1 MADTSRRSQ
10 DLPADDMA
18 EFVSVYIDETGE
30 QCDQLVQ
37 LLLALESEP
46 RDARRIAEAF
56 RLIHSIKGSAAMLG
70 LDRITGL
77 AHHLESHFERLR
89 SGSLLL
95 DGPTIEAALRCIDY
109 FRACN
114 DRLQKGEKLEPVDDL
129 LEAVKKLGQATQ
141 PAAAAAPAVPTV
153 PTAPPTSAVP
163 LAPPTSAVPL
173 APPTSAVPLAPP
185 TSAVPLAPPTPAV
198 PTAPPTRA
206 LPTAS
211 STPAGTPQRAEPPA
225 ANERIRRIRVQF
237 TPGLAMADLK
247 AELVLARLAGLGVV
261 VESTPASAEF
271 ATTSDLRTLDVVL
284 RTAATGSA
292 MTIAADVDGV
302 VGVELD
308 VAPPVEPAAAPAP
321 TESGAVAET
330 MRVGVERL
338 DVLLNLVGELVVS
351 RARFVQLVTDMAPL
365 FRKAAVGGRS
375 GGTTHSLREAV
386 ESIVRSASG
395 PVDRAAAVCESQLEK
410 LEEQGRMWEE
420 GHRRYAELV
429 ESVDHLT
436 RVADSLQRGV
446 LSTRMVP
453 VGPLL
458 NRFKRSVRDIANELG
473 KSVTLEIAG
482 EKTELDK
489 RMIDELGDPLV
500 HLVRNA
506 IDHGIEPADVRL
518 RRGKPEMATV
528 RLAASHR
535 GNSVIIS
542 ISDDG
547 GGIDVERIRD
557 RAVARG
563 LVSSDQAATLS
574 PRELIDF
581 IWQPGFSTA
590 AEVSN
595 ISGRGVG
602 MDIVRTR
609 IEALSGSI
617 DIDST
622 LGVGTTFI
630 IRLPLTLAI
639 ARCMLFRL
647 DQAAVAVPVENVREL
662 VTVNDDCILTI
673 GGRRVCDI
681 RGEFLPLVD
690 MDEVFSWPPTTG
702 EPVQRGAVLVIHSGS
717 RAVAVGVST
726 LLGTQDLVVKSLD
739 ENFMRIRGIGGA
751 SILGDGEVC
760 LLLDASAVVDIV
772 MRSRSGT
779 EVHA

>member
-1 MADTSRRSQ
+1 MADINRRTQ
-10 DLPADDMA
+10 GLPADDMA
-18 EFVSVYIDETGE
+18 EFLSVYIDETGE
-30 QCDQLVQ
+30 QCDQFVA

-56 RLIHSIKGSAAMLG
+56 RLIHTIKGSAALIG
-70 LDRITGL
+70 LDTITSL

-95 DGPTIEAALRCIDY
+95 DGPTIELALRCIDY
-109 FRACN
+109 FRHCN
-114 DRLQKGEKLEPVDDL
+114 DRLRQGEKLAPVDEL
-129 LEAVKKLGQATQ
+129 TEAVKRLVQKPPATAQ
-141 PAAAAAPAVPTV
+141 RPAAP
-153 PTAPPTSAVP
+153 
-163 LAPPTSAVPL
+163 
-173 APPTSAVPLAPP
+173 
-185 TSAVPLAPPTPAV
+185 APPTPPAA
-198 PTAPPTRA
+198 PAAIMSPPT
-206 LPTAS
+206 
-211 STPAGTPQRAEPPA
+211 PA
-225 ANERIRRIRVQF
+225 ASVQAPEPASNVPSPPVVRPVGDAPAADERLRRIRVQF
-237 TPGLAMADLK
+237 APGLPMVDLK
-247 AELVLARLAGLGVV
+247 AELVLARLGRLGEV
-261 VESTPASAEF
+261 VESSPAPSEF
-271 ATTSDLRTLDVVL
+271 AASPTLWTLDVVL
-284 RTAATGSA
+284 RTAASGSA
-292 MTIAADVDGV
+292 ITIAADVDGV
-302 VGVELD
+302 VGVDLD
-308 VAPPVEPAAAPAP
+308 VEPPLETPAAPAP
-321 TESGAVAET
+321 AEATAVVET
-330 MRVGVERL
+330 MRVGVDRL

-351 RARFVQLVTDMAPL
+351 RARFVQLVADMSPL
-365 FRKAAVGGRS
+365 FKKSAVGGRS
-375 GGTTHSLREAV
+375 GGTGQSLREAV
-386 ESIVRSASG
+386 DSIVRSASG
-395 PVDRAAAVCESQLEK
+395 PIDRAAAACESHLEK

-420 GHRRYAELV
+420 GNRRYAELV

-473 KSVTLEIAG
+473 KSVILQIAG

-518 RRGKPEMATV
+518 RRSKPEMATV
-528 RLAASHR
+528 RLSASHR

-547 GGIDVERIRD
+547 GGIDVEKIRD

-563 LVSSDQAATLS
+563 LVSAEQAASLS
-574 PRELIDF
+574 PRELTDF

-590 AEVSN
+590 KQISN

-617 DIDST
+617 DVET
-622 LGVGTTFI
+622 KLGEGSTFI

-639 ARCMLFRL
+639 ARCMLFRME
-647 DQAAVAVPVENVREL
+647 QAAFAVPVENVREI
-662 VTVNDDCILTI
+662 VTVTDDCILSV

-690 MDEVFSWPPTTG
+690 MDEIFSWPTG
-702 EPVQRGAVLVIHSGS
+702 AADPAPRGAVLVMHAGS
-717 RAVAVGVST
+717 RAVAVCVSS

-739 ENFMRIRGIGGA
+739 ENFMRIRGLGGA

-760 LLLDASAVVDIV
+760 LLLDAAAVVDIV
-772 MRSRSGT
+772 MRSRTVT
-779 EVHA
+779 EGRV

>member
-1 MADTSRRSQ
+1 MADSSRRNQ
-10 DLPADDMA
+10 DLAADDMA
-18 EFVSVYIDETGE
+18 EFLSVYIDETGE
-30 QCDQLVQ
+30 QCEQLVQ

-70 LDRITGL
+70 LDRITAL

-109 FRACN
+109 FRHCN
-114 DRLQKGEKLEPVDDL
+114 ERLQQGERLEPVDDL
-129 LEAVKKLGQATQ
+129 LEAVKKLGQTTQ
-141 PAAAAAPAVPTV
+141 PAAAATPA
-153 PTAPPTSAVP
+153 APPPRAAAAVVPAPQAGVSAPEPV
-163 LAPPTSAVPL
+163 AAGD
-173 APPTSAVPLAPP
+173 AD
-185 TSAVPLAPPTPAV
+185 PA
-198 PTAPPTRA
+198 A
-206 LPTAS
+206 LPLDA
-211 STPAGTPQRAEPPA
+211 RPA
-225 ANERIRRIRVQF
+225 ADEPIRRVRIQF
-237 TPGLAMADLK
+237 AAGLAMADLK
-247 AELVLARLAGLGVV
+247 AELVLARLGRLGAV
-261 VESTPASAEF
+261 VESTPAATDF
-271 ATTSDLRTLDVVL
+271 ATTPDLRTLDVVL
-284 RTAATGSA
+284 RTAAAGSA
-292 MTIAADVDGV
+292 ITIAADVDGV

-308 VAPPVEPAAAPAP
+308 VGPPVEPAAAPAP
-321 TESGAVAET
+321 TEAGAVAET

-351 RARFVQLVTDMAPL
+351 RARFVQLVADMGPL
-365 FRKAAVGGRS
+365 FRKTAVGGRS

-386 ESIVRSASG
+386 ESIVRTASG
-395 PVDRAAAVCESQLEK
+395 PVDRAVAVCEAQLEK
-410 LEEQGRMWEE
+410 LEEQGRLWEE

-473 KSVTLEIAG
+473 KNVALEISG

-518 RRGKPEMATV
+518 RRGKPEIATV

-535 GNSVIIS
+535 GNSVLIS

-563 LVSSDQAATLS
+563 LVSADQAATLS
-574 PRELIDF
+574 PRELTDF

-590 AEVSN
+590 QQVSN

-617 DIDST
+617 DIEST
-622 LGVGTTFI
+622 PNAGTTFI

-662 VTVNDDCILTI
+662 VTVPDDCILSI

-681 RGEFLPLVD
+681 RGEFLPLVE
-690 MDEVFSWPPTTG
+690 MTEIFSWPSTAG
-702 EPVQRGAVLVIHSGS
+702 EPAPRGAVLVIHSGS
-717 RAVAVGVST
+717 RAVAVAVST

-739 ENFMRIRGIGGA
+739 DNFMRIRGLGGA

-760 LLLDASAVVDIV
+760 LLLDAAAIVDIV
-772 MRSRSGT
+772 MRSRAAM
-779 EVHA
+779 EQHA

>member
-1 MADTSRRSQ
+1 MADTNRRNS

-18 EFVSVYIDETGE
+18 EFLSVYIDETGE
-30 QCDQLVQ
+30 QCDQIVQ

-95 DGPTIEAALRCIDY
+95 DGPTIEVALRCIDY
-109 FRACN
+109 FRHCN
-114 DRLQKGEKLEPVDDL
+114 DRLRQGEKLEPVDELSD
-129 LEAVKKLGQATQ
+129 AVKRLTQTPPATAQ
-141 PAAAAAPAVPTV
+141 RPAAPVSAAPVSAAPVSAAPAAAAAPAVTIAPAAPAARV
-153 PTAPPTSAVP
+153 EAPEPTADIPPPS
-163 LAPPTSAVPL
+163 PPDRPVAD
-173 APPTSAVPLAPP
+173 
-185 TSAVPLAPPTPAV
+185 
-198 PTAPPTRA
+198 R
-206 LPTAS
+206 
-211 STPAGTPQRAEPPA
+211 PA
-225 ANERIRRIRVQF
+225 ADERLRRVRVQF
-237 TPGLAMADLK
+237 APGLAMVDLK
-247 AELVLARLAGLGVV
+247 AELVLARLGRLGVV
-261 VESTPASAEF
+261 VESSPAATDF
-271 ATTSDLRTLDVVL
+271 AASPDLRTLDVVL
-284 RTAATGSA
+284 RTAAAGSA
-292 MTIAADVDGV
+292 ITIAADVDGV
-302 VGVELD
+302 VGIDIDVE
-308 VAPPVEPAAAPAP
+308 PPVEVPVAPVP
-321 TESGAVAET
+321 TEATAVVET
-330 MRVGVERL
+330 MRVGVDRL

-351 RARFVQLVTDMAPL
+351 RARFVQLVGDMSPL
-365 FRKAAVGGRS
+365 FKKAAVGGRS
-375 GGTTHSLREAV
+375 GGTGQSLREAV

-395 PVDRAAAVCESQLEK
+395 PVDRAAAACESHLEK

-473 KSVTLEIAG
+473 KSVTLELTG

-528 RLAASHR
+528 RLSASHR
-535 GNSVIIS
+535 GNSVLIS

-563 LVSSDQAATLS
+563 LVSAEQAATLS
-574 PRELIDF
+574 PRELTDF

-590 AEVSN
+590 KQVSN

-617 DIDST
+617 DVET
-622 LGVGTTFI
+622 KLGEGSTFI

-639 ARCMLFRL
+639 ARCMLFRME
-647 DQAAVAVPVENVREL
+647 QAAFAVPVENVREI
-662 VTVNDDCILTI
+662 VTITDDCILSV

-690 MDEVFSWPPTTG
+690 MDEIFSWPTAAADQAP
-702 EPVQRGAVLVIHSGS
+702 RGAVLVMHAGS
-717 RAVAVGVST
+717 RAVAVCVSS

-739 ENFMRIRGIGGA
+739 ENFMRIRGLGGA

-760 LLLDASAVVDIV
+760 LLLDAAAVVDIV
-772 MRSRSGT
+772 MRSRTVMEGR
-779 EVHA
+779 A

>member
-1 MADTSRRSQ
+1 MADSNQRNQ
-10 DLPADDMA
+10 DMPADDMA
-18 EFVSVYIDETGE
+18 EFLSVYIDETGE
-30 QCDQLVQ
+30 QCEQFVS

-56 RLIHSIKGSAAMLG
+56 RLIHTIKGSAALIG
-70 LDRITGL
+70 LDSITGL

-95 DGPTIEAALRCIDY
+95 DGPTIELALRCIDY
-109 FRACN
+109 FRLCN
-114 DRLQKGEKLEPVDDL
+114 DRLRQGEKLTPVDEL
-129 LEAVKKLGQATQ
+129 TEAVKRLAQTPPTTAQ
-141 PAAAAAPAVPTV
+141 RPAAAAPAVPPAT
-153 PTAPPTSAVP
+153 PAATPAATIPPPTLAVSMQ
-163 LAPPTSAVPL
+163 APEPAFAAPSPQAV
-173 APPTSAVPLAPP
+173 
-185 TSAVPLAPPTPAV
+185 
-198 PTAPPTRA
+198 R
-206 LPTAS
+206 
-211 STPAGTPQRAEPPA
+211 PAGDAPA
-225 ANERIRRIRVQF
+225 ADQRLRRIRVQF
-237 TPGLAMADLK
+237 APGLPMVDLK
-247 AELVLARLAGLGVV
+247 AELVLARLGRLGEV
-261 VESTPASAEF
+261 VESSPAASDF
-271 ATTSDLRTLDVVL
+271 AANPTLRTLDIVL

-292 MTIAADVDGV
+292 ITIAADVDGV

-308 VAPPVEPAAAPAP
+308 VEPILETPAVPVPAEAA
-321 TESGAVAET
+321 TAVVET
-330 MRVGVERL
+330 MRVGVDRL

-351 RARFVQLVTDMAPL
+351 RARFVQLVADMAPL
-365 FRKAAVGGRS
+365 FKKSAVGGRS
-375 GGTTHSLREAV
+375 GSTGQSLREAV

-395 PVDRAAAVCESQLEK
+395 PVDRAAAACETHLEK

-420 GHRRYAELV
+420 GNRRYAELV

-473 KSVTLEIAG
+473 KSVTLQISG

-528 RLAASHR
+528 RLSASHR

-547 GGIDVERIRD
+547 GGIDVEKIRD
-557 RAVARG
+557 RAVTRG
-563 LVSSDQAATLS
+563 LISAEQAASLS
-574 PRELIDF
+574 PRELTDF

-590 AEVSN
+590 KQISN

-617 DIDST
+617 DVET
-622 LGVGTTFI
+622 KLGEGSTFI

-639 ARCMLFRL
+639 ARCMLFRME
-647 DQAAVAVPVENVREL
+647 QAVFAVPVENVREI
-662 VTVNDDCILTI
+662 VTVTDDCILSV

-690 MDEVFSWPPTTG
+690 MDEIFSWPTG
-702 EPVQRGAVLVIHSGS
+702 AADPGPRGAVLVMHAGS
-717 RAVAVGVST
+717 RAVAVCVSS

-739 ENFMRIRGIGGA
+739 ENFMRIRGLGGA

-760 LLLDASAVVDIV
+760 LLLDAAAVVDIV
-772 MRSRSGT
+772 MRSRTVT
-779 EVHA
+779 EGRV

>member
-1 MADTSRRSQ
+1 MADTSRRNQ

-30 QCDQLVQ
+30 QCEQLVQ

-114 DRLQKGEKLEPVDDL
+114 DRLRQGEKLEPVDDL
-129 LEAVKKLGQATQ
+129 LEVVKKLGQATP
-141 PAAAAAPAVPTV
+141 PALPTAQTTSVVPSAPPMSASL
-153 PTAPPTSAVP
+153 PTAPPTPAIPPAPTPVLPSIPTVTP
-163 LAPPTSAVPL
+163 APPVP
-173 APPTSAVPLAPP
+173 
-185 TSAVPLAPPTPAV
+185 PPTPAV
-198 PTAPPTRA
+198 
-206 LPTAS
+206 
-211 STPAGTPQRAEPPA
+211 PA
-225 ANERIRRIRVQF
+225 ANERIRRIRIQF
-237 TPGLAMADLK
+237 TPGLPMADLK

-261 VESTPASAEF
+261 VESTPESAEF
-271 ATTSDLRTLDVVL
+271 ATTSDLRTLDIVL

-292 MTIAADVDGV
+292 ITIAADVDGV

-308 VAPPVEPAAAPAP
+308 VAPPAEPAAAPAP

-395 PVDRAAAVCESQLEK
+395 QVDRAAAACESQLEK
-410 LEEQGRMWEE
+410 LEEQGRLWEE

-429 ESVDHLT
+429 ESVDQLT

-473 KSVTLEIAG
+473 KSVTLELAG

-500 HLVRNA
+500 HLIRNA

-563 LVSSDQAATLS
+563 LVSADQAATLS

-590 AEVSN
+590 AQVSN

-617 DIDST
+617 EIDST
-622 LGVGTTFI
+622 LGVGSTFI

-647 DQAAVAVPVENVREL
+647 EQAAVAVPVENVREL
-662 VTVNDDCILTI
+662 VTVTDDCILSI

-681 RGEFLPLVD
+681 RGEFLPLVEL
-690 MDEVFSWPPTTG
+690 DEVFAWPSTAG
-702 EPVQRGAVLVIHSGS
+702 EPAPRGAVLVIHSGS

-772 MRSRSGT
+772 MRSRSAT

>member
-1 MADTSRRSQ
+1 MADTSRRNQ

-30 QCDQLVQ
+30 QCEQLVQ

-114 DRLQKGEKLEPVDDL
+114 DRLRQGEKLEPVDDL
-129 LEAVKKLGQATQ
+129 LEVVKKLGQAT
-141 PAAAAAPAVPTV
+141 PPVLPTAPPSPTLPMVPPTSAALPK
-153 PTAPPTSAVP
+153 APPTSALPSIPTVTP
-163 LAPPTSAVPL
+163 APPVP
-173 APPTSAVPLAPP
+173 PM
-185 TSAVPLAPPTPAV
+185 TPAV
-198 PTAPPTRA
+198 
-206 LPTAS
+206 
-211 STPAGTPQRAEPPA
+211 PA
-225 ANERIRRIRVQF
+225 ANERIRRIRIQF
-237 TPGLAMADLK
+237 TPGLPMADLK

-271 ATTSDLRTLDVVL
+271 ATTSDLRTLEIVL

-292 MTIAADVDGV
+292 ITIAADVDGV

-308 VAPPVEPAAAPAP
+308 VAPPAEPAAAPAP

-351 RARFVQLVTDMAPL
+351 RARFVQLVADMAPL

-386 ESIVRSASG
+386 ESIVRSASV
-395 PVDRAAAVCESQLEK
+395 PVDRAAAACESQLEK
-410 LEEQGRMWEE
+410 LEEQGRLWEE

-429 ESVDHLT
+429 ESVDQLT

-473 KSVTLEIAG
+473 KSVTLELAG

-500 HLVRNA
+500 HLIRNA

-563 LVSSDQAATLS
+563 LVSADQAATLS

-590 AEVSN
+590 AQVSN

-617 DIDST
+617 EIDST
-622 LGVGTTFI
+622 LGVGSTFI

-647 DQAAVAVPVENVREL
+647 EQAAVAVPVENVREL
-662 VTVNDDCILTI
+662 VTVTDDCILSI

-681 RGEFLPLVD
+681 RGEFLPLVEL
-690 MDEVFSWPPTTG
+690 DEVFAWPSTAG
-702 EPVQRGAVLVIHSGS
+702 EPAPRGAVLVIHSGS

-772 MRSRSGT
+772 MRSRSAT

>member
-1 MADTSRRSQ
+1 MADTSRRNQ

-30 QCDQLVQ
+30 QCEQLVQ

-114 DRLQKGEKLEPVDDL
+114 DRLRQGEKLEPVDDL
-129 LEAVKKLGQATQ
+129 LEVVKKLGQATP
-141 PAAAAAPAVPTV
+141 PALPTAPTTSVVPSAPPMSPAL
-153 PTAPPTSAVP
+153 PTAPPTPAIPPAPTPVLPSIPTVTP
-163 LAPPTSAVPL
+163 APPVP
-173 APPTSAVPLAPP
+173 PM
-185 TSAVPLAPPTPAV
+185 TPAV
-198 PTAPPTRA
+198 
-206 LPTAS
+206 
-211 STPAGTPQRAEPPA
+211 PA
-225 ANERIRRIRVQF
+225 ANERIRRIRIQF
-237 TPGLAMADLK
+237 TPGLPMADLK

-271 ATTSDLRTLDVVL
+271 ATTSDLRTLDIVL

-292 MTIAADVDGV
+292 ITIAADVDGV

-308 VAPPVEPAAAPAP
+308 VAPPAEPAAAPAP

-395 PVDRAAAVCESQLEK
+395 QVDRAAAACESQLEK
-410 LEEQGRMWEE
+410 LEEQGRLWEE

-429 ESVDHLT
+429 ESVDQLT

-473 KSVTLEIAG
+473 KSVTLELAG

-500 HLVRNA
+500 HLIRNA

-563 LVSSDQAATLS
+563 LVSADQAATLS

-590 AEVSN
+590 AQVSN

-617 DIDST
+617 EIDST
-622 LGVGTTFI
+622 LGVGSTFI

-647 DQAAVAVPVENVREL
+647 EQAAVAVPVENVREL
-662 VTVNDDCILTI
+662 VTVTDDCILSI

-681 RGEFLPLVD
+681 RGEFLPLVEL
-690 MDEVFSWPPTTG
+690 DEVFAWPSTAG
-702 EPVQRGAVLVIHSGS
+702 EPAPRGAVLVIHSGS

-772 MRSRSGT
+772 MRSRSAT

>member
-1 MADTSRRSQ
+1 MADSSRRNQ

-18 EFVSVYIDETGE
+18 EFLSVYIDETGE
-30 QCDQLVQ
+30 QCDQIVQ

-109 FRACN
+109 FRHCN
-114 DRLQKGEKLEPVDDL
+114 DRLRQGEKLEPVDEL
-129 LEAVKKLGQATQ
+129 LEVVKKLGQTTPATE
-141 PAAAAAPAVPTV
+141 PAPATV
-153 PTAPPTSAVP
+153 ATLPTAPPTPLRVP
-163 LAPPTSAVPL
+163 TASPTPTGASPL
-173 APPTSAVPLAPP
+173 
-185 TSAVPLAPPTPAV
+185 PTPAV
-198 PTAPPTRA
+198 PPAPPIGATRV
-206 LPTAS
+206 
-211 STPAGTPQRAEPPA
+211 
-225 ANERIRRIRVQF
+225 RRIRVQF
-237 TPGLAMADLK
+237 APGLAMADLK
-247 AELVLARLAGLGVV
+247 AELVLARLSGLGVV
-261 VESTPASAEF
+261 VESSPAAAEF
-271 ATTSDLRTLDVVL
+271 ATSTELRTLDIVL

-292 MTIAADVDGV
+292 ITIAADVDGV

-308 VAPPVEPAAAPAP
+308 VEPPAEPAAPPTP
-321 TESGAVAET
+321 TEAGAVVET

-351 RARFVQLVTDMAPL
+351 RARFVQLVADMAPL

-386 ESIVRSASG
+386 EAIIRSASG
-395 PVDRAAAVCESQLEK
+395 PIDRAAAACESQLEK
-410 LEEQGRMWEE
+410 LEEQGRLWEE

-473 KSVTLEIAG
+473 KNVTLELAG

-528 RLAASHR
+528 RLAASQR

-547 GGIDVERIRD
+547 GGIDLERVRD

-563 LVSSDQAATLS
+563 LVSADQAASLS
-574 PRELIDF
+574 PRELTDF

-590 AEVSN
+590 KEVSN

-622 LGVGTTFI
+622 LGVGTTFV

-639 ARCMLFRL
+639 ARCMLFRME
-647 DQAAVAVPVENVREL
+647 QAAVAVPVENVREL
-662 VTVNDDCILTI
+662 VTVTDDCILSI

-681 RGEFLPLVD
+681 RGEFLPLVE
-690 MDEVFSWPPTTG
+690 MDEIFSWPSTAA
-702 EPVQRGAVLVIHSGS
+702 EPAPRGAVLVIHSGS
-717 RAVAVGVST
+717 RAVAVCVSS

-739 ENFMRIRGIGGA
+739 ENFMRIRGLGGA

-772 MRSRSGT
+772 MRSHAMT

>member
-1 MADTSRRSQ
+1 M
-10 DLPADDMA
+10 
-18 EFVSVYIDETGE
+18 V
-30 QCDQLVQ
+30 
-37 LLLALESEP
+37 
-46 RDARRIAEAF
+46 
-56 RLIHSIKGSAAMLG
+56 
-70 LDRITGL
+70 
-77 AHHLESHFERLR
+77 
-89 SGSLLL
+89 
-95 DGPTIEAALRCIDY
+95 
-109 FRACN
+109 
-114 DRLQKGEKLEPVDDL
+114 
-129 LEAVKKLGQATQ
+129 
-141 PAAAAAPAVPTV
+141 
-153 PTAPPTSAVP
+153 
-163 LAPPTSAVPL
+163 
-173 APPTSAVPLAPP
+173 
-185 TSAVPLAPPTPAV
+185 
-198 PTAPPTRA
+198 
-206 LPTAS
+206 
-211 STPAGTPQRAEPPA
+211 
-225 ANERIRRIRVQF
+225 
-237 TPGLAMADLK
+237 DLK
-247 AELVLARLAGLGVV
+247 AELVLARLGRLGEV
-261 VESTPASAEF
+261 VESSPAASDFAATP
-271 ATTSDLRTLDVVL
+271 TLRTLDIVL
-284 RTAATGSA
+284 RTAAAGSA
-292 MTIAADVDGV
+292 ITIAADVDGV

-308 VAPPVEPAAAPAP
+308 VEPITETPAAPAP
-321 TESGAVAET
+321 AEATAVVET
-330 MRVGVERL
+330 MRVGVDRL

-351 RARFVQLVTDMAPL
+351 RARFVQLVADMSPL
-365 FRKAAVGGRS
+365 FKKSAVGGRS
-375 GGTTHSLREAV
+375 GGTGQSLREAV

-395 PVDRAAAVCESQLEK
+395 PVDRAAAACESHLEK

-420 GHRRYAELV
+420 GIRRYAELV

-473 KSVTLEIAG
+473 KSVTLQIAG

-528 RLAASHR
+528 RLSASHR

-547 GGIDVERIRD
+547 GGIDVEKIRD

-563 LVSSDQAATLS
+563 LVSAEQAATLS

-590 AEVSN
+590 KQISN

-617 DIDST
+617 DVET
-622 LGVGTTFI
+622 KLGEGSTFI

-639 ARCMLFRL
+639 ARCMLFRME
-647 DQAAVAVPVENVREL
+647 QAVFAVPVENVREI
-662 VTVNDDCILTI
+662 VTVTDDCILSI

-690 MDEVFSWPPTTG
+690 MDEIFSWPTG
-702 EPVQRGAVLVIHSGS
+702 GADPGPRGAVLVMHAGS
-717 RAVAVGVST
+717 RAVAVCVSS

-739 ENFMRIRGIGGA
+739 ENFMRIRGLGGA

-760 LLLDASAVVDIV
+760 LLLDAAAVVDIV
-772 MRSRSGT
+772 MRSRTVT
-779 EVHA
+779 EGRV

>member
-1 MADTSRRSQ
+1 MADTSRRNQ

-114 DRLQKGEKLEPVDDL
+114 DRLRQGEKLEPVDDL
-129 LEAVKKLGQATQ
+129 LEVVKKLAQATP
-141 PAAAAAPAVPTV
+141 PAL
-153 PTAPPTSAVP
+153 PTAPPTSPALP
-163 LAPPTSAVPL
+163 TAPPAPSVP
-173 APPTSAVPLAPP
+173 
-185 TSAVPLAPPTPAV
+185 PPTPAV
-198 PTAPPTRA
+198 QALPTAPPA
-206 LPTAS
+206 PSVPPPTPLVPPM
-211 STPAGTPQRAEPPA
+211 TPAVPA

-237 TPGLAMADLK
+237 TPGLPMADLK
-247 AELVLARLAGLGVV
+247 AELVLARLAVLGVV

-271 ATTSDLRTLDVVL
+271 ATTTDLRTLDIVL

-292 MTIAADVDGV
+292 ITIAADVDGV
-302 VGVELD
+302 IGVELD
-308 VAPPVEPAAAPAP
+308 VAPPAEPAAAPAP

-351 RARFVQLVTDMAPL
+351 RARFVQLVADMAPL

-386 ESIVRSASG
+386 ESIIRSASG
-395 PVDRAAAVCESQLEK
+395 PVDRAAAACESQLEK
-410 LEEQGRMWEE
+410 LEEQGRLWEE

-473 KSVTLEIAG
+473 KSVTLELAG

-563 LVSSDQAATLS
+563 LVSADQAATLS

-590 AEVSN
+590 AQVSN

-617 DIDST
+617 EIDST
-622 LGVGTTFI
+622 LGVGSTFI

-647 DQAAVAVPVENVREL
+647 EQAAVAVPVENVREL
-662 VTVNDDCILTI
+662 VTVTDDCILSI

-681 RGEFLPLVD
+681 RGEFLPLVE
-690 MDEVFSWPPTTG
+690 MDEVFAWPSTAG
-702 EPVQRGAVLVIHSGS
+702 EPAPRGAVLVIHSGS

-772 MRSRSGT
+772 MRSRSAT

>member
-1 MADTSRRSQ
+1 MADTSRRNQ

-30 QCDQLVQ
+30 QCEQLVQ

-114 DRLQKGEKLEPVDDL
+114 DRLRQGEKLEPVDDL
-129 LEAVKKLGQATQ
+129 LEVVKKLAQATP
-141 PAAAAAPAVPTV
+141 PAL
-153 PTAPPTSAVP
+153 PTAPPTSPALP
-163 LAPPTSAVPL
+163 TAPPAPSVP
-173 APPTSAVPLAPP
+173 
-185 TSAVPLAPPTPAV
+185 PPTPAV
-198 PTAPPTRA
+198 QALPTAPPA
-206 LPTAS
+206 PSVPPPTPLVPPM
-211 STPAGTPQRAEPPA
+211 TPAVPA

-237 TPGLAMADLK
+237 TPGLPMADLK

-271 ATTSDLRTLDVVL
+271 ATTSDLRTLDIVL

-292 MTIAADVDGV
+292 ITIAADVDGV
-302 VGVELD
+302 IGVELD
-308 VAPPVEPAAAPAP
+308 VAPPAEPAAAPAP

-351 RARFVQLVTDMAPL
+351 RARFVQLVADMAPL

-386 ESIVRSASG
+386 ESIIRSASG
-395 PVDRAAAVCESQLEK
+395 PVDRAAAACESQLEK
-410 LEEQGRMWEE
+410 LEEQGRLWEE

-473 KSVTLEIAG
+473 KSVTLELAG

-563 LVSSDQAATLS
+563 LVSADQAATLS

-590 AEVSN
+590 AQVSN

-617 DIDST
+617 EIDST
-622 LGVGTTFI
+622 LGVGSTFI

-647 DQAAVAVPVENVREL
+647 EQAAVAVPVENVREL
-662 VTVNDDCILTI
+662 VTVTDDCIRSI

-681 RGEFLPLVD
+681 RGEFLPLVE
-690 MDEVFSWPPTTG
+690 MDEVFAWPSTAG
-702 EPVQRGAVLVIHSGS
+702 EPAPRGAVLVIHSGS

-772 MRSRSGT
+772 MRSRSAT

>member
-1 MADTSRRSQ
+1 MADNNRRNQ

-18 EFVSVYIDETGE
+18 EFLSVYIDETGE
-30 QCDQLVQ
+30 QCDQIVQ

-70 LDRITGL
+70 LDRITSL

-95 DGPTIEAALRCIDY
+95 DGPTIEVALRCIDY
-109 FRACN
+109 FRTCN
-114 DRLQKGEKLEPVDDL
+114 DRLRQGEKLEPVDELTD
-129 LEAVKKLGQATQ
+129 AVKRLTQ
-141 PAAAAAPAVPTV
+141 TPPA
-153 PTAPPTSAVP
+153 TAP
-163 LAPPTSAVPL
+163 
-173 APPTSAVPLAPP
+173 
-185 TSAVPLAPPTPAV
+185 
-198 PTAPPTRA
+198 R
-206 LPTAS
+206 PTAS
-211 STPAGTPQRAEPPA
+211 SATRAAEAPAAPPA
-225 ANERIRRIRVQF
+225 AATPAMPAAIAAPTGASTTVAPTAASVQAPEPAATAPQPARPIEEQPAADERVRRIRVQF
-237 TPGLAMADLK
+237 APGLPMVDLK
-247 AELVLARLAGLGVV
+247 AELVLARLGNLGVV
-261 VESTPASAEF
+261 VESSPAAADF
-271 ATTSDLRTLDVVL
+271 AASTDLRTLDVVL
-284 RTAATGSA
+284 RTAAAGSA
-292 MTIAADVDGV
+292 ITIAADVDGV

-308 VAPPVEPAAAPAP
+308 AEPPVETPAAAASAEA
-321 TESGAVAET
+321 TAVVET
-330 MRVGVERL
+330 MRVGVDRL
-338 DVLLNLVGELVVS
+338 NVLLNLVGELVVS
-351 RARFVQLVTDMAPL
+351 RARFVQLVSDMSPL
-365 FRKAAVGGRS
+365 FKKAAVGGRS

-386 ESIVRSASG
+386 EAIVRTASG
-395 PVDRAAAVCESQLEK
+395 PVDRAAAACESHLEK

-473 KSVTLEIAG
+473 KSVTLELAG

-528 RLAASHR
+528 RLSASHR
-535 GNSVIIS
+535 GNSVLIS
-542 ISDDG
+542 IADDG

-557 RAVARG
+557 RAVSRG
-563 LVSSDQAATLS
+563 LVSAEQAATLS
-574 PRELIDF
+574 PRELTDF

-590 AEVSN
+590 KQVSN

-617 DIDST
+617 DVET
-622 LGVGTTFI
+622 KLGEGTTFI

-639 ARCMLFRL
+639 ARCMLFRME
-647 DQAAVAVPVENVREL
+647 QAAFAVPVENVREI
-662 VTVNDDCILTI
+662 VTVTDDCILSV

-690 MDEVFSWPPTTG
+690 MDEIFSWPSAAADRTP
-702 EPVQRGAVLVIHSGS
+702 RGAVLVMHAGS
-717 RAVAVGVST
+717 RAVAVCVSS

-739 ENFMRIRGIGGA
+739 ENFMRIRGLGGA

-760 LLLDASAVVDIV
+760 LLLDVAAVVDIV
-772 MRSRSGT
+772 MRSRAVT
-779 EVHA
+779 EARA

>member
-1 MADTSRRSQ
+1 MADSRHRNEN
-10 DLPADDMA
+10 LPADDMA
-18 EFVSVYIDETGE
+18 EFVIIYVDETGE

-70 LDRITGL
+70 LDRITSL

-95 DGPTIEAALRCIDY
+95 DRPTIEAALRCIDY
-109 FRACN
+109 FRHCN
-114 DRLQKGEKLEPVDDL
+114 DRLRQGEKLEPIDDL
-129 LEAVKKLGQATQ
+129 LAVVERLTH
-141 PAAAAAPAVPTV
+141 AAAPAAPQS
-153 PTAPPTSAVP
+153 PSASAPPPAAVETRSALP
-163 LAPPTSAVPL
+163 SPPPAAL
-173 APPTSAVPLAPP
+173 
-185 TSAVPLAPPTPAV
+185 PAV
-198 PTAPPTRA
+198 PPSAAPAPVE
-206 LPTAS
+206 
-211 STPAGTPQRAEPPA
+211 PATPPA
-225 ANERIRRIRVQF
+225 TPPEESPDTERIRRVRVHF
-237 TPGLAMADLK
+237 APGLAMADLK
-247 AELVLARLAGLGVV
+247 ADLVLARLGGIGSVIRSA
-261 VESTPASAEF
+261 PAAAEF
-271 ATTSDLRTLDVVL
+271 AARADLRTLDVVL
-284 RTAATGSA
+284 RTAATGGEI
-292 MTIAADVDGV
+292 TIAADADGV
-302 VGVELD
+302 VSVELD
-308 VAPPVEPAAAPAP
+308 VEPPAEAAAPPAP
-321 TESGAVAET
+321 TEAVAVAET

-365 FRKAAVGGRS
+365 FRKSTVGGRS
-375 GGTTHSLREAV
+375 GGTTQSLREAV
-386 ESIVRSASG
+386 ESIVEAASG
-395 PVDRAAAVCESQLEK
+395 PVDRAVAACASHLEK
-410 LEEQGRMWEE
+410 LEEQSQCWEE
-420 GHRRYAELV
+420 GRRRYAELV

-453 VGPLL
+453 IGPLL

-473 KSVTLEIAG
+473 KTVTLDIAG

-547 GGIDVERIRD
+547 GGIDVERIRS

-563 LVSSDQAATLS
+563 LVSAEQAAALS
-574 PRELIDF
+574 PRELTDF

-590 AEVSN
+590 KEVSS

-617 DIDST
+617 DVETT
-622 LGVGTTFI
+622 LGEGTTFI

-639 ARCMLFRL
+639 ARCMLFRMA
-647 DQAAVAVPVENVREL
+647 QAVFAVPVENVREI
-662 VTVNDDCILTI
+662 VTVLDDCILSV
-673 GGRRVCDI
+673 GARRVCDI

-690 MDEVFSWPPTTG
+690 MDEIFAWPASGSDASP
-702 EPVQRGAVLVIHSGS
+702 RGAVLVMHAGS
-717 RAVAVGVST
+717 RAVAVCVST

-739 ENFMRIRGIGGA
+739 ENFVRIRGLGGA

-760 LLLDASAVVDIV
+760 LMLDASAVIDIV
-772 MRSRSGT
+772 MRSRAAT
-779 EVHA
+779 EVPA

>member
-1 MADTSRRSQ
+1 MADSSRRNQ

-18 EFVSVYIDETGE
+18 EFLSVYIDETGE

-109 FRACN
+109 FRHCN
-114 DRLQKGEKLEPVDDL
+114 DRLRQGEKLEPVDEL
-129 LEAVKKLGQATQ
+129 LEVVKKLGQTTPSASATASATA
-141 PAAAAAPAVPTV
+141 PATPATPATPALATPPPPAVSPAVPM
-153 PTAPPTSAVP
+153 P
-163 LAPPTSAVPL
+163 L
-173 APPTSAVPLAPP
+173 
-185 TSAVPLAPPTPAV
+185 PTPAV
-198 PTAPPTRA
+198 PTP
-206 LPTAS
+206 
-211 STPAGTPQRAEPPA
+211 PAGNPRV
-225 ANERIRRIRVQF
+225 RRIRVQF
-237 TPGLAMADLK
+237 APGLAMADLK
-247 AELVLARLAGLGVV
+247 AELVLARLGSLGVV
-261 VESTPASAEF
+261 VESTPPAAEF
-271 ATTSDLRTLDVVL
+271 ATTTDLRTLDIVL

-292 MTIAADVDGV
+292 ITIAADVDGV

-308 VAPPVEPAAAPAP
+308 VEPPAEPAAPPTP
-321 TESGAVAET
+321 TEAGAVVET

-351 RARFVQLVTDMAPL
+351 RARFVQLVADMAPL

-395 PVDRAAAVCESQLEK
+395 PVDRAAAACESQLEK
-410 LEEQGRMWEE
+410 LEEQGRLWEE

-473 KSVTLEIAG
+473 KNVTLEIAG

-528 RLAASHR
+528 RLAASQR

-563 LVSSDQAATLS
+563 LVSADHAAGLS
-574 PRELIDF
+574 PRELADF

-590 AEVSN
+590 AQVSN

-622 LGVGTTFI
+622 PGVGTTFV

-639 ARCMLFRL
+639 ARCMLFRME
-647 DQAAVAVPVENVREL
+647 QAAVAVPVENVREL
-662 VTVNDDCILTI
+662 VTVTDDCILSI

-681 RGEFLPLVD
+681 RGEFLPLVE
-690 MDEVFSWPPTTG
+690 MDEIFSWPSTAA
-702 EPVQRGAVLVIHSGS
+702 EPAPRGAVLVIHSGS
-717 RAVAVGVST
+717 RAVAVCVSS

-739 ENFMRIRGIGGA
+739 ENFMRIRGLGGA

-772 MRSRSGT
+772 MRSHAAT

>member
-1 MADTSRRSQ
+1 MADTSRRNQ

-30 QCDQLVQ
+30 QCEQLVQ

-114 DRLQKGEKLEPVDDL
+114 DRLRQGEKLEPVDDL
-129 LEAVKKLGQATQ
+129 LEVVKKLVQATPSAI
-141 PAAAAAPAVPTV
+141 PAAPPTPPSLPTV
-153 PTAPPTSAVP
+153 PPPSAALPKAPPTSALPSIPTVTP
-163 LAPPTSAVPL
+163 APPVP
-173 APPTSAVPLAPP
+173 PM
-185 TSAVPLAPPTPAV
+185 TPAV
-198 PTAPPTRA
+198 
-206 LPTAS
+206 
-211 STPAGTPQRAEPPA
+211 PA
-225 ANERIRRIRVQF
+225 ANERIRRIRIQF
-237 TPGLAMADLK
+237 TPGLPMADLK

-271 ATTSDLRTLDVVL
+271 ATTSDLRTLEIVL

-292 MTIAADVDGV
+292 ITIAADVDGV

-308 VAPPVEPAAAPAP
+308 VAPPAEPAAAPAP

-351 RARFVQLVTDMAPL
+351 RARFVQLVADMAPL

-386 ESIVRSASG
+386 ESIVRSASV
-395 PVDRAAAVCESQLEK
+395 PVDRAAAACESQLEK
-410 LEEQGRMWEE
+410 LEEQGRLWEE

-429 ESVDHLT
+429 ESVDQLT

-473 KSVTLEIAG
+473 KSVTLELAG

-500 HLVRNA
+500 HLIRNA

-563 LVSSDQAATLS
+563 LVSADQAATLS

-590 AEVSN
+590 AQVSN

-617 DIDST
+617 EIDST
-622 LGVGTTFI
+622 LGVGSTFI

-647 DQAAVAVPVENVREL
+647 EQAAVAVPVENVREL
-662 VTVNDDCILTI
+662 VTVTDDCILSI

-681 RGEFLPLVD
+681 RGEFLPLVEL
-690 MDEVFSWPPTTG
+690 DEVFAWPSTAG
-702 EPVQRGAVLVIHSGS
+702 EPAPRGAVLVIHSGS

-772 MRSRSGT
+772 MRSRSAT

>member
-1 MADTSRRSQ
+1 MADTSRRNQ

-114 DRLQKGEKLEPVDDL
+114 DRLRQGEKLEPVDDL
-129 LEAVKKLGQATQ
+129 LEVVKKLAQATP
-141 PAAAAAPAVPTV
+141 PAL
-153 PTAPPTSAVP
+153 PTAPPTSPALP
-163 LAPPTSAVPL
+163 TAPPAPSVPPPTPAVQALPT
-173 APPTSAVPLAPP
+173 APPAPSVPALPTAPP
-185 TSAVPLAPPTPAV
+185 KPTVLSVPTAPPTPAV
-198 PTAPPTRA
+198 PPT
-206 LPTAS
+206 
-211 STPAGTPQRAEPPA
+211 TPAVPA

-247 AELVLARLAGLGVV
+247 AELVLARLAGLGVI

-271 ATTSDLRTLDVVL
+271 ATTSDLRTLDIVL

-292 MTIAADVDGV
+292 ITIAADVDGV
-302 VGVELD
+302 IGVELD
-308 VAPPVEPAAAPAP
+308 VAPPAEPAAAPAP

-351 RARFVQLVTDMAPL
+351 RARFVQLVADMAPL

-386 ESIVRSASG
+386 ESIIRSASG
-395 PVDRAAAVCESQLEK
+395 PVDRAAAACESQLEK

-563 LVSSDQAATLS
+563 LVSADQAATLS

-590 AEVSN
+590 AQVSN

-622 LGVGTTFI
+622 LGVGSTFT

-647 DQAAVAVPVENVREL
+647 EQAAVAVPVENVREL
-662 VTVNDDCILTI
+662 VTVTDDCILTI

-690 MDEVFSWPPTTG
+690 MDEVFSWPSMTG
-702 EPVQRGAVLVIHSGS
+702 EPAPRGAVLVIHSGV

-739 ENFMRIRGIGGA
+739 ENFMRIRGLGGA

-772 MRSRSGT
+772 MRSRAAT

>member
-1 MADTSRRSQ
+1 MADTSRRNQ

-30 QCDQLVQ
+30 QCEQLVQ

-70 LDRITGL
+70 LDRITAL

-95 DGPTIEAALRCIDY
+95 DGPTIEAALKCIDY

-114 DRLQKGEKLEPVDDL
+114 ERLRQGQKLEPVDDL
-129 LEAVKKLGQATQ
+129 LEVVKKLGQTTP
-141 PAAAAAPAVPTV
+141 PALPTAQTTSAVPAL
-153 PTAPPTSAVP
+153 PTAPPTSAVQAVP
-163 LAPPTSAVPL
+163 TVTPAPPVPPPTSAVQAVPTVTP
-173 APPTSAVPLAPP
+173 APPVPP
-185 TSAVPLAPPTPAV
+185 TTPAV
-198 PTAPPTRA
+198 P
-206 LPTAS
+206 S
-211 STPAGTPQRAEPPA
+211 

-247 AELVLARLAGLGVV
+247 AELVLARLAGLGAV

-271 ATTSDLRTLDVVL
+271 ATTSDLRTLDIVL

-292 MTIAADVDGV
+292 ITIAADVDGV

-308 VAPPVEPAAAPAP
+308 VAPPAEPAAAPAP

-386 ESIVRSASG
+386 ESIIRSASG
-395 PVDRAAAVCESQLEK
+395 PVDRAAAACESQLEK

-563 LVSSDQAATLS
+563 LVSADQAATLS

-590 AEVSN
+590 AQVSN

-622 LGVGTTFI
+622 LGVGSTFT

-647 DQAAVAVPVENVREL
+647 EQAAVAVPVENVREL
-662 VTVNDDCILTI
+662 VTVTDDCILTI

-690 MDEVFSWPPTTG
+690 MDEVFSWPSTTG
-702 EPVQRGAVLVIHSGS
+702 EPAPRGAVLVIHSGA

-739 ENFMRIRGIGGA
+739 DNFMRIRGLGGA

-772 MRSRSGT
+772 MRSRSAT

>member
-1 MADTSRRSQ
+1 MADTSRRNQ

-30 QCDQLVQ
+30 QCEQLVQ

-114 DRLQKGEKLEPVDDL
+114 DRLRQGEKLEPLDDL
-129 LEAVKKLGQATQ
+129 LEVVKKLGQAT
-141 PAAAAAPAVPTV
+141 PPVL
-153 PTAPPTSAVP
+153 PTAPPTSVVP
-163 LAPPTSAVPL
+163 SAPPTSVVP
-173 APPTSAVPLAPP
+173 S
-185 TSAVPLAPPTPAV
+185 APPTPV
-198 PTAPPTRA
+198 VLSIPTVTPAPPV
-206 LPTAS
+206 PPM
-211 STPAGTPQRAEPPA
+211 TPAVPA
-225 ANERIRRIRVQF
+225 ANERIRRIRIQF
-237 TPGLAMADLK
+237 TPGLPMADLK

-271 ATTSDLRTLDVVL
+271 ATTSDLRTLDIVL

-292 MTIAADVDGV
+292 ITIAADVDGV

-308 VAPPVEPAAAPAP
+308 VAPPAEPAAAPAP

-330 MRVGVERL
+330 MRVDVERL

-386 ESIVRSASG
+386 ESIIRSASG
-395 PVDRAAAVCESQLEK
+395 PVDRAAAACESQLEK
-410 LEEQGRMWEE
+410 LEEQGRLWEE

-429 ESVDHLT
+429 ESVDQLT

-473 KSVTLEIAG
+473 KSVTLELAG

-563 LVSSDQAATLS
+563 LASADQAATLS

-590 AEVSN
+590 AQVSN

-622 LGVGTTFI
+622 LGVGSTFT

-647 DQAAVAVPVENVREL
+647 EQAAVAVPVENVREL
-662 VTVNDDCILTI
+662 VTVTDDCILSI

-681 RGEFLPLVD
+681 RGEFLPLVEL
-690 MDEVFSWPPTTG
+690 DEVFAWPSTAG
-702 EPVQRGAVLVIHSGS
+702 EPAPRGAVLVIHSGS

-772 MRSRSGT
+772 MRSRSAT

>member
-1 MADTSRRSQ
+1 MADTSRRNQ

-30 QCDQLVQ
+30 QCEQLVQ

-114 DRLQKGEKLEPVDDL
+114 DRLRQGEKLEPVDDL
-129 LEAVKKLGQATQ
+129 LEVVKKLGQATP
-141 PAAAAAPAVPTV
+141 PALPTAQTTSVVPSAPPMSPAL
-153 PTAPPTSAVP
+153 PTAPPTPAIPPAPTPVLPSIPTVTP
-163 LAPPTSAVPL
+163 APPVP
-173 APPTSAVPLAPP
+173 
-185 TSAVPLAPPTPAV
+185 PPTPAV
-198 PTAPPTRA
+198 
-206 LPTAS
+206 
-211 STPAGTPQRAEPPA
+211 PA
-225 ANERIRRIRVQF
+225 ANERIRRIRIQF
-237 TPGLAMADLK
+237 TPGLPMADLK

-271 ATTSDLRTLDVVL
+271 ATTSDLRTLDIVL

-292 MTIAADVDGV
+292 ITIAADVDGV

-308 VAPPVEPAAAPAP
+308 VAPPAEPAAAPAP

-395 PVDRAAAVCESQLEK
+395 QVDRAAAACESQLEK
-410 LEEQGRMWEE
+410 LEEQGRLWEE

-429 ESVDHLT
+429 ESVDQLT

-473 KSVTLEIAG
+473 KSVTLELAG

-500 HLVRNA
+500 HLIRNA

-563 LVSSDQAATLS
+563 LVSADQAATLS

-590 AEVSN
+590 AQVSN

-617 DIDST
+617 EIDST
-622 LGVGTTFI
+622 LGVGSTFI

-647 DQAAVAVPVENVREL
+647 EQAAVAVPVENVREL
-662 VTVNDDCILTI
+662 VTVTDDCILSI

-681 RGEFLPLVD
+681 RGEFLPLVEL
-690 MDEVFSWPPTTG
+690 DEVFAWPSTAG
-702 EPVQRGAVLVIHSGS
+702 EPAPRGAVLVIHSGS

-772 MRSRSGT
+772 MRSRSAT

>member
-1 MADTSRRSQ
+1 MADTSRRNQ

-30 QCDQLVQ
+30 QCEQLVQ

-114 DRLQKGEKLEPVDDL
+114 DRLRQGEKLEPVDDL
-129 LEAVKKLGQATQ
+129 LEVVKKLVQATPSAI
-141 PAAAAAPAVPTV
+141 PAAPPTPPSLPTV
-153 PTAPPTSAVP
+153 PPPSAALPTVPPTSALPSIPTVTP
-163 LAPPTSAVPL
+163 APPVP
-173 APPTSAVPLAPP
+173 PM
-185 TSAVPLAPPTPAV
+185 TPAV
-198 PTAPPTRA
+198 
-206 LPTAS
+206 
-211 STPAGTPQRAEPPA
+211 PA
-225 ANERIRRIRVQF
+225 ANERIRRIRIQF
-237 TPGLAMADLK
+237 TPGLPMADLK

-271 ATTSDLRTLDVVL
+271 ATTSDLRTLDIVL

-292 MTIAADVDGV
+292 ITIAADVDGV

-308 VAPPVEPAAAPAP
+308 VAPPAEPAAAPAP

-351 RARFVQLVTDMAPL
+351 RARFVQLVADMAPL

-395 PVDRAAAVCESQLEK
+395 QVDRAAAACESQLEK
-410 LEEQGRMWEE
+410 LEEQGRLWEE

-429 ESVDHLT
+429 ESVDQLT

-473 KSVTLEIAG
+473 KSVTLELAG

-500 HLVRNA
+500 HLIRNA

-563 LVSSDQAATLS
+563 LVSADQAATLS

-590 AEVSN
+590 AQVSN

-617 DIDST
+617 EIDST
-622 LGVGTTFI
+622 LGVGSTFI

-647 DQAAVAVPVENVREL
+647 EQAAVAVPVENVREL
-662 VTVNDDCILTI
+662 VTVTDDCILSI

-681 RGEFLPLVD
+681 RGEFLPLVEL
-690 MDEVFSWPPTTG
+690 DEVFAWPSTAG
-702 EPVQRGAVLVIHSGS
+702 EPAPRGAVLVIHSGS

-772 MRSRSGT
+772 MRSRSAT

>member
-1 MADTSRRSQ
+1 MADNNRRNQ

-18 EFVSVYIDETGE
+18 EFLSVYIDETGE
-30 QCDQLVQ
+30 QCDQIVQ

-95 DGPTIEAALRCIDY
+95 DGPTIEVALRCIDY
-109 FRACN
+109 FRDCN
-114 DRLQKGEKLEPVDDL
+114 DRLRQGEKLEPVDELTD
-129 LEAVKKLGQATQ
+129 AVKRLTQTPPATAQ
-141 PAAAAAPAVPTV
+141 RPTTPATPATPSATTAPATPIAPATPAAPAASVLASE
-153 PTAPPTSAVP
+153 PTAD
-163 LAPPTSAVPL
+163 APSP
-173 APPTSAVPLAPP
+173 
-185 TSAVPLAPPTPAV
+185 
-198 PTAPPTRA
+198 
-206 LPTAS
+206 
-211 STPAGTPQRAEPPA
+211 PPA
-225 ANERIRRIRVQF
+225 RPVEERPAADERMRRIRVQLA
-237 TPGLAMADLK
+237 PGLPMVDLK
-247 AELVLARLAGLGVV
+247 VELVLARLGGLGVV
-261 VESTPASAEF
+261 VESSPTVTDF
-271 ATTSDLRTLDVVL
+271 ATSPDLRVLDVVL
-284 RTAATGSA
+284 RTAAAGSA
-292 MTIAADVDGV
+292 ITLAADVDGV
-302 VGVELD
+302 IGIELD
-308 VAPPVEPAAAPAP
+308 VEPPVSTPAVPAPAEA
-321 TESGAVAET
+321 TAVVET
-330 MRVGVERL
+330 MRVGVDRL

-351 RARFVQLVTDMAPL
+351 RARFVQLVADMSPL
-365 FRKAAVGGRS
+365 FKKAAVGGRA
-375 GGTTHSLREAV
+375 GGTAHSLREAV

-395 PVDRAAAVCESQLEK
+395 PVDRAAAACESHLEK

-436 RVADSLQRGV
+436 RVSDSLQRGV

-473 KSVTLEIAG
+473 KSVTLELTG

-528 RLAASHR
+528 RLSASHR

-542 ISDDG
+542 IADDG

-557 RAVARG
+557 RAVSRG
-563 LVSSDQAATLS
+563 LVSAEQAATLS
-574 PRELIDF
+574 PRELTDF

-590 AEVSN
+590 KQVSN

-602 MDIVRTR
+602 MDIVRTK

-617 DIDST
+617 DVET
-622 LGVGTTFI
+622 KLGEGTTFI

-639 ARCMLFRL
+639 ARCMLFRME
-647 DQAAVAVPVENVREL
+647 QAAFAVPVENVREI
-662 VTVNDDCILTI
+662 VTVTDDCILSV

-690 MDEVFSWPPTTG
+690 MDEIFSWPTAAADSTP
-702 EPVQRGAVLVIHSGS
+702 RGAVLVMHAGS
-717 RAVAVGVST
+717 RAVAVCVSS

-760 LLLDASAVVDIV
+760 LLLDAAALVDIV
-772 MRSRSGT
+772 MRSRTVT
-779 EVHA
+779 EARA

>member
-1 MADTSRRSQ
+1 
-10 DLPADDMA
+10 
-18 EFVSVYIDETGE
+18 
-30 QCDQLVQ
+30 
-37 LLLALESEP
+37 
-46 RDARRIAEAF
+46 
-56 RLIHSIKGSAAMLG
+56 MLG

-95 DGPTIEAALRCIDY
+95 DGPTIEVALRCIDY
-109 FRACN
+109 FRHCN
-114 DRLQKGEKLEPVDDL
+114 DRLRQGEKLEPVDDL
-129 LEAVKKLGQATQ
+129 SDAVKRLTQAPPATAQ
-141 PAAAAAPAVPTV
+141 RPAATVSAAPAAAAAPAVTIAPAAPAARV
-153 PTAPPTSAVP
+153 EAPEPTADIP
-163 LAPPTSAVPL
+163 
-173 APPTSAVPLAPP
+173 
-185 TSAVPLAPPTPAV
+185 
-198 PTAPPTRA
+198 
-206 LPTAS
+206 
-211 STPAGTPQRAEPPA
+211 PPA
-225 ANERIRRIRVQF
+225 RPVADQPAADERLRRVRLQF
-237 TPGLAMADLK
+237 APGLAMIDLK
-247 AELVLARLAGLGVV
+247 AELVLARLGRLGVV
-261 VESTPASAEF
+261 VESSPAATDF
-271 ATTSDLRTLDVVL
+271 AASPDLRTLDVVL
-284 RTAATGSA
+284 RTAAAGSA
-292 MTIAADVDGV
+292 ITIAADVDGV
-302 VGVELD
+302 VGVDID
-308 VAPPVEPAAAPAP
+308 VEPPVEVPVAPVP
-321 TESGAVAET
+321 TEATAVVET
-330 MRVGVERL
+330 MRVGVDRL

-351 RARFVQLVTDMAPL
+351 RARFVQLVGDMSPL
-365 FRKAAVGGRS
+365 FKKAAVGGRS
-375 GGTTHSLREAV
+375 GGTGQSLREAV

-395 PVDRAAAVCESQLEK
+395 PVDRAAAACESHLEK

-473 KSVTLEIAG
+473 KSVKLELAG

-528 RLAASHR
+528 RLSASHR
-535 GNSVIIS
+535 GNSVLIS

-563 LVSSDQAATLS
+563 LVSAEQAATLS
-574 PRELIDF
+574 PRELTDF

-590 AEVSN
+590 KQVSN

-617 DIDST
+617 DVET
-622 LGVGTTFI
+622 KLGEGSTFI

-639 ARCMLFRL
+639 ARCMLFRME
-647 DQAAVAVPVENVREL
+647 QAAFAVPVENVREI
-662 VTVNDDCILTI
+662 VTITDDCILSV

-690 MDEVFSWPPTTG
+690 MDEIFSWPTAAADQAP
-702 EPVQRGAVLVIHSGS
+702 RGAVLVMHAGS
-717 RAVAVGVST
+717 RAVAVCVSS

-739 ENFMRIRGIGGA
+739 ENFMRIRGLGGA

-760 LLLDASAVVDIV
+760 LLLDAAAVVDIV
-772 MRSRSGT
+772 MRSRTVMEGR
-779 EVHA
+779 A

>member
-1 MADTSRRSQ
+1 MADTSRRNQ

-30 QCDQLVQ
+30 QCEQLVQ

-46 RDARRIAEAF
+46 SDARRIAEAF

-114 DRLQKGEKLEPVDDL
+114 DRLRQGEKLEPVDDL
-129 LEAVKKLGQATQ
+129 LEVVKKLAQATPSAI
-141 PAAAAAPAVPTV
+141 PAAPPTPPSLPTV
-153 PTAPPTSAVP
+153 PPPSAALPTVPPTSALPSIPTVTP
-163 LAPPTSAVPL
+163 APPVP
-173 APPTSAVPLAPP
+173 PM
-185 TSAVPLAPPTPAV
+185 TPAV
-198 PTAPPTRA
+198 
-206 LPTAS
+206 
-211 STPAGTPQRAEPPA
+211 PA
-225 ANERIRRIRVQF
+225 ANERIRRIRIQF
-237 TPGLAMADLK
+237 TPGLPMADLK

-271 ATTSDLRTLDVVL
+271 ATTSDLRTLDIVL

-292 MTIAADVDGV
+292 ITIAADVDGV

-308 VAPPVEPAAAPAP
+308 VAPPAEPAAAPAP

-386 ESIVRSASG
+386 ESIVRSASV
-395 PVDRAAAVCESQLEK
+395 PVDRAAAACESQLEK
-410 LEEQGRMWEE
+410 LEEQGRLWEE

-429 ESVDHLT
+429 ESVDQLT

-473 KSVTLEIAG
+473 KSVTLELAG

-500 HLVRNA
+500 HLIRNA

-563 LVSSDQAATLS
+563 LVSADQAATLS

-590 AEVSN
+590 AQVSN

-617 DIDST
+617 EIDST
-622 LGVGTTFI
+622 LGVGSTFI

-647 DQAAVAVPVENVREL
+647 EQAAVAVPVENVREL
-662 VTVNDDCILTI
+662 VTVTDDCILSI

-681 RGEFLPLVD
+681 RGEFLPLVEL
-690 MDEVFSWPPTTG
+690 DEVFAWPSTGG
-702 EPVQRGAVLVIHSGS
+702 EPAPRGAVLVIHSGS

-772 MRSRSGT
+772 MRSRSAT

>member
-1 MADTSRRSQ
+1 MADTSRRNQ

-30 QCDQLVQ
+30 QCEQLVQ

-114 DRLQKGEKLEPVDDL
+114 DRLRQGEKLEPVDDL
-129 LEAVKKLGQATQ
+129 LEVVKKLGQATP
-141 PAAAAAPAVPTV
+141 PALPTAPTTSVVPSAPPMSASL
-153 PTAPPTSAVP
+153 PTAPPTPAIPPAPTPVLPSIPTVTP
-163 LAPPTSAVPL
+163 APPVP
-173 APPTSAVPLAPP
+173 
-185 TSAVPLAPPTPAV
+185 PPTPAV
-198 PTAPPTRA
+198 
-206 LPTAS
+206 
-211 STPAGTPQRAEPPA
+211 PA
-225 ANERIRRIRVQF
+225 ANERIRRIRIQF
-237 TPGLAMADLK
+237 TPGLPMADLK

-261 VESTPASAEF
+261 VESTPESAEF
-271 ATTSDLRTLDVVL
+271 ATTSDLRTLDIVL

-292 MTIAADVDGV
+292 ITIAADVDGV

-308 VAPPVEPAAAPAP
+308 VAPPAEPAAAPAP

-395 PVDRAAAVCESQLEK
+395 QVDRAAAACESQLEK
-410 LEEQGRMWEE
+410 LEEQGRLWEE

-429 ESVDHLT
+429 ESVDQLT

-473 KSVTLEIAG
+473 KSVTLELAG

-500 HLVRNA
+500 HLIRNA

-563 LVSSDQAATLS
+563 LVSADQAATLS

-590 AEVSN
+590 AQVSN

-617 DIDST
+617 EIDST
-622 LGVGTTFI
+622 LGVGSTFI

-647 DQAAVAVPVENVREL
+647 EQAAVAVPVENVREL
-662 VTVNDDCILTI
+662 VTVTDDCILSI

-681 RGEFLPLVD
+681 RGEFLPLVEL
-690 MDEVFSWPPTTG
+690 DEVFAWPSTAG
-702 EPVQRGAVLVIHSGS
+702 EPAPRGAVLVIHSGS

-772 MRSRSGT
+772 MRSRSAT

>member
-1 MADTSRRSQ
+1 MADTNRRNQ

-18 EFVSVYIDETGE
+18 EFLSVYIDETGE
-30 QCDQLVQ
+30 QCDQIVQ

-95 DGPTIEAALRCIDY
+95 DGPTIEVALRCIDY
-109 FRACN
+109 FRHCN
-114 DRLQKGEKLEPVDDL
+114 DRLRQGEKLEPVDELSD
-129 LEAVKKLGQATQ
+129 AVKRLTQTPPATAQ
-141 PAAAAAPAVPTV
+141 RPPAPAAPTVPATSATAAMPTAPAVPAATIAPAAPPAPAASV
-153 PTAPPTSAVP
+153 QAPEPTADIPSP
-163 LAPPTSAVPL
+163 
-173 APPTSAVPLAPP
+173 
-185 TSAVPLAPPTPAV
+185 
-198 PTAPPTRA
+198 
-206 LPTAS
+206 
-211 STPAGTPQRAEPPA
+211 PPA
-225 ANERIRRIRVQF
+225 QPVAAQPAADERLRRVRVQF
-237 TPGLAMADLK
+237 APGLAMVDLK
-247 AELVLARLAGLGVV
+247 AELVLARLGGLGVV
-261 VESTPASAEF
+261 VESSPAATDF
-271 ATTSDLRTLDVVL
+271 AASPDLRTLDVVL
-284 RTAATGSA
+284 RTAAAGSA
-292 MTIAADVDGV
+292 ITIAADVDGV

-308 VAPPVEPAAAPAP
+308 VEPVVEVPAAPVP
-321 TESGAVAET
+321 TEATAVVET
-330 MRVGVERL
+330 MRVGVDRL

-351 RARFVQLVTDMAPL
+351 RARFVQLVADMSPL
-365 FRKAAVGGRS
+365 FKKAAVGGRS
-375 GGTTHSLREAV
+375 GGTGQSLREAV

-395 PVDRAAAVCESQLEK
+395 PVDRAAAACESHLEK

-473 KSVTLEIAG
+473 KSVTLELTG

-528 RLAASHR
+528 RLSASHR
-535 GNSVIIS
+535 GNSVLIS

-563 LVSSDQAATLS
+563 LVSAEQAATLS
-574 PRELIDF
+574 PRELTDF
-581 IWQPGFSTA
+581 IWQAGFSTA
-590 AEVSN
+590 KQVSN

-602 MDIVRTR
+602 MDIVRTK

-617 DIDST
+617 DVET
-622 LGVGTTFI
+622 KLGEGTTFI

-639 ARCMLFRL
+639 ARCMLFRME
-647 DQAAVAVPVENVREL
+647 QAAFAVPVENVREI
-662 VTVNDDCILTI
+662 VTITDDCILSV

-690 MDEVFSWPPTTG
+690 MDEIFTWPTAVSDPA
-702 EPVQRGAVLVIHSGS
+702 PRGAVLVMHAGS
-717 RAVAVGVST
+717 RAVAVCVSS

-739 ENFMRIRGIGGA
+739 ENFMRIRGLGGA

-760 LLLDASAVVDIV
+760 LLLDVAAVVDIV
-772 MRSRSGT
+772 MRSRTVMEGR
-779 EVHA
+779 V

>member
-1 MADTSRRSQ
+1 MADTSRRNQ

-30 QCDQLVQ
+30 QCEQLVQ

-114 DRLQKGEKLEPVDDL
+114 DRLRQGEKLEPVDDL
-129 LEAVKKLGQATQ
+129 LEVVKKLGQAPPSASLPTAQ
-141 PAAAAAPAVPTV
+141 TTSVVPSAPPMSPAL
-153 PTAPPTSAVP
+153 PTAPPTPAIPPAPTPVLPSIPTVTP
-163 LAPPTSAVPL
+163 APPVP
-173 APPTSAVPLAPP
+173 
-185 TSAVPLAPPTPAV
+185 PPTPAV
-198 PTAPPTRA
+198 
-206 LPTAS
+206 
-211 STPAGTPQRAEPPA
+211 PA
-225 ANERIRRIRVQF
+225 ANERIRRIRIQF
-237 TPGLAMADLK
+237 TPGLPMADLK

-271 ATTSDLRTLDVVL
+271 ATTSDLRTLDIVL

-292 MTIAADVDGV
+292 ITIAADVDGV

-308 VAPPVEPAAAPAP
+308 VAPPAEPAAAPAP

-395 PVDRAAAVCESQLEK
+395 QVDRAAAACESQLEK
-410 LEEQGRMWEE
+410 LEEQGRLWEE

-429 ESVDHLT
+429 ESVDQLT

-473 KSVTLEIAG
+473 KSVTLELAG

-500 HLVRNA
+500 HLIRNA

-563 LVSSDQAATLS
+563 LVSADQAATLS

-590 AEVSN
+590 AQVSN

-617 DIDST
+617 EIDST
-622 LGVGTTFI
+622 LGVGSTFI

-647 DQAAVAVPVENVREL
+647 EQAAVAVPVENVREL
-662 VTVNDDCILTI
+662 VTVTDDCILSI

-681 RGEFLPLVD
+681 RGEFLPLVEL
-690 MDEVFSWPPTTG
+690 DEVFAWPSTAG
-702 EPVQRGAVLVIHSGS
+702 EPAPRGAVLVIHSGS

-772 MRSRSGT
+772 MRSRSAT

>member
-1 MADTSRRSQ
+1 MADSRHRNEN
-10 DLPADDMA
+10 LPADDMA
-18 EFVSVYIDETGE
+18 EFVIIYVDETGE

-70 LDRITGL
+70 LDRITSL

-95 DGPTIEAALRCIDY
+95 DRPTIEAALRCIDY
-109 FRACN
+109 FRHCN
-114 DRLQKGEKLEPVDDL
+114 DRLRQGEKLEPIDDL
-129 LEAVKKLGQATQ
+129 LAVVERLTH
-141 PAAAAAPAVPTV
+141 AAAPAAPQS
-153 PTAPPTSAVP
+153 PSASAPPPAAVETRSALP
-163 LAPPTSAVPL
+163 SPPPAAPPA
-173 APPTSAVPLAPP
+173 AF
-185 TSAVPLAPPTPAV
+185 PAV
-198 PTAPPTRA
+198 PPSAAPAPVEPA
-206 LPTAS
+206 
-211 STPAGTPQRAEPPA
+211 TPSATPPEESPDT
-225 ANERIRRIRVQF
+225 ERIRRVRVHF
-237 TPGLAMADLK
+237 APGLAMADLK
-247 AELVLARLAGLGVV
+247 ADLVLARLGGIGSVIRSA
-261 VESTPASAEF
+261 PAAAEF
-271 ATTSDLRTLDVVL
+271 AARADLRTLDVVL
-284 RTAATGSA
+284 RTAATGGEI
-292 MTIAADVDGV
+292 TIAADADGV
-302 VGVELD
+302 VSVELD
-308 VAPPVEPAAAPAP
+308 VEPPAEAAAPPAP
-321 TESGAVAET
+321 TEAVAVAET

-365 FRKAAVGGRS
+365 FRKSTVGGRS
-375 GGTTHSLREAV
+375 GGTTQSLREAV
-386 ESIVRSASG
+386 ESIVEAASG
-395 PVDRAAAVCESQLEK
+395 PVDRAVAACASHLEK
-410 LEEQGRMWEE
+410 LEEQSQCWEE
-420 GHRRYAELV
+420 GRRRYAELV

-453 VGPLL
+453 IGPLL

-473 KSVTLEIAG
+473 KTVTLDIAG

-547 GGIDVERIRD
+547 GGIDVERIRS

-563 LVSSDQAATLS
+563 LVSAEQAAALS
-574 PRELIDF
+574 PRELTDF

-590 AEVSN
+590 KEVSS

-617 DIDST
+617 DVETT
-622 LGVGTTFI
+622 LGEGTTFI

-639 ARCMLFRL
+639 ARCMLFRMA
-647 DQAAVAVPVENVREL
+647 QAVFAVPVENVREI
-662 VTVNDDCILTI
+662 VTVLDDCILSV
-673 GGRRVCDI
+673 GARRVCDI

-690 MDEVFSWPPTTG
+690 MDEIFAWPASGSDASP
-702 EPVQRGAVLVIHSGS
+702 RGAVLVMHAGS
-717 RAVAVGVST
+717 RAVAVCVST

-739 ENFMRIRGIGGA
+739 ENFVRIRGLGGA

-760 LLLDASAVVDIV
+760 LMLDASAVIDIV
-772 MRSRSGT
+772 MRSRAAT
-779 EVHA
+779 EVPA